1 MPDARG
7 RVGRS
12 WRNVARTIVPRPI
25 RVCLLEI
32 RSKRRRAREKRPWD
46 MGALRR
52 TTQVSTWGADRGGSI
67 DRVYIERF
75 LERHRADIR
84 GRVLEVQD
92 DNYARRFGVG
102 VEQVEILDARPGNPK
117 ATVVA
122 DLTDAP
128 ELASGTF
135 DCVILTQTLFL
146 VYDVR
151 AALRTVH
158 RILVPGGVLLATV
171 PGISK
176 ISPLEAEIYGDW
188 WRFTSYSARRLA
200 EEAFGEGNV
209 DVETYGNVLSAA
221 AFLFGLGTWDL
232 SPGELDVH
240 DPLYEVTIAAR
251 GVKRR

>member
-7 RVGRS
+7 RGDRA
-12 WRNVARTIVPRPI
+12 WRKVARTIVPRSI
-25 RVCLLEI
+25 RVGLGR
-32 RSKRRRAREKRPWD
+32 RSNRERAREKRPWD
-46 MGALRR
+46 MGRLRR
-52 TTQVSTWGADRGGSI
+52 TTPVSSWGADRGGSI

-75 LERHRADIR
+75 LEQHRADIR

-92 DNYARRFGVG
+92 DNYTRRYGVR

-128 ELASGTF
+128 ELASNAF

-146 VYDVR
+146 VYDVQ

-158 RILVPGGVLLATV
+158 RILAPGGVLLATV
-171 PGISK
+171 PGICK
-176 ISPLEAEIYGDW
+176 ISPLEADLYGDW
-188 WRFTSYSARRLA
+188 WRFTSYSARRLT

-209 DVETYGNVLSAA
+209 DVETYGNVLSAT
-221 AFLFGLGTWDL
+221 AFLFGLGKWDL
-232 SPGELDVH
+232 SLAELDVH

-251 GVKRR
+251 AVKER